1 MHDAIIAGVFL
12 LMLIAPCLISM
23 RSGAASE

>member
-1 MHDAIIAGVFL
+1 MHDAIIAGAFL

-23 RSGAASE
+23 RSGATNE